1 MKIAFAAVEYDPEFR
16 HPIAPFFYEVSVSV
30 PITGRVFCDLDGRRT
45 FKLRS
50 KKIAEALAKAI
61 LDQEE
66 HDLKD
71 GGEESGEISID
82 PRSSWGDIEIDLG
95 SGNSL
100 FLAFPRDTRPSGRP
114 SRSCPSPS
122 SLGSGGSR
130 TEIRR
135 TNEPP
140 DEVADV
146 CREDPIRA

>member
-66 HDLKD
+66 RDLKD
-71 GGEESGEISID
+71 GDEESGEIVID

-95 SGNSL
+95 SG
-100 FLAFPRDTRPSGRP
+100 
-114 SRSCPSPS
+114 S
-122 SLGSGGSR
+122 SLYLTFPKGY
-130 TEIRR
+130 EAIRKAFKKLPKSKLTR
-135 TNEPP
+135 EWGIEDGDQE
-140 DEVADV
+140 DE
-146 CREDPIRA
+146 

>member
-66 HDLKD
+66 RDLKD
-71 GGEESGEISID
+71 GDEEEGEITID

-95 SGNSL
+95 TGNYL
-100 FLAFPRDTRPSGRP
+100 YLTFPKGCEAIEKAFKKLPKSKLTRAWGIED
-114 SRSCPSPS
+114 
-122 SLGSGGSR
+122 GDQ
-130 TEIRR
+130 E
-135 TNEPP
+135 
-140 DEVADV
+140 DE
-146 CREDPIRA
+146 